1 MSKSRS
7 LHFPSTT
14 KNSASMAD
22 SPRRNTQA
30 NRQARRAQPYARPA
44 PVPEPQGTPS
54 RLRSLLS
61 YVSPFRSARKPK
73 EPSPE
78 PADAAAVSEDED
90 AGMDNG
96 RVKDE
101 HDSADEDAQF
111 ALHGKLMTRAGDFN
125 QNAPPSPSPGTGS
138 STQRSLGSSL
148 ASSATMPNLAALG
161 AAPSTSSGLATPRF
175 PGALRRSPSRAH
187 YADAQ
192 SAYTAESAAASSSS
206 HATQELAR
214 FFQAKAERGEDRLSA
229 VEQAGVFQ
237 LMQRAQEESA
247 LPTAFTPNFRSI
259 QPSFL
264 SQPASQVPSS
274 SASSVFGGAAP
285 SIAGS
290 AIPPTA
296 TKRRRPIYVGAGYSS
311 RRRRTALGS
320 GLASTQIESA
330 LSSLAGGPSS
340 GNNADGKRRR
350 TGANDEDED
359 DIPVATLDDIVA
371 SPARTAAA
379 VPASPARSFV
389 ASPAPASKPKAPA
402 PAALSKIAGA
412 GTGASTPAKPSPLWQ
427 VSSQSEAATPSPP
440 RKAPATTT
448 STAGAGASP
457 ASATRA
463 ADLVLEVI
471 RQEDEARQKAL
482 PQPAAAPASVR
493 GNKDAILNP
502 YAGEEN
508 PLALA
513 GRVARKDKAK
523 PASPKPKERV
533 SKVVAEVEKLKEKE
547 ISPLE
552 QLERTMPAEYRRDT
566 KRSKQA
572 SPPPAPKPAPAKAKA
587 KAAAKPVAVV
597 TLSSS
602 DNEDED
608 EEMGSGD
615 NEEHEDEGEED
626 EEEEEEE
633 DQLDEDEDEAEQD
646 DDEPLPAPSSAFS
659 FGKPSQPAKSA
670 FTFGS
675 SSSQPQPASTSTSTS
690 PFSFGSSTAAKPAFS
705 FAPAP
710 AAPASAAAAPAP
722 EPTSDG
728 AHALLA
734 LSGGDATRPLTPQE
748 AHIPPKPPV
757 FPPSSSATAKPDA
770 VADESDPKA
779 TARTLPK
786 AQLPLARFSFAG
798 VGGGGAARQETDKAR
813 EAVKELAKAMG
824 KGELPTFAF

>member
-1 MSKSRS
+1 MRLLPCS
-7 LHFPSTT
+7 
-14 KNSASMAD
+14 SACFAAAD
-22 SPRRNTQA
+22 SP
-30 NRQARRAQPYARPA
+30 P
-44 PVPEPQGTPS
+44 
-54 RLRSLLS
+54 
-61 YVSPFRSARKPK
+61 
-73 EPSPE
+73 
-78 PADAAAVSEDED
+78 
-90 AGMDNG
+90 
-96 RVKDE
+96 
-101 HDSADEDAQF
+101 
-111 ALHGKLMTRAGDFN
+111 
-125 QNAPPSPSPGTGS
+125 
-138 STQRSLGSSL
+138 
-148 ASSATMPNLAALG
+148 SSA
-161 AAPSTSSGLATPRF
+161 
-175 PGALRRSPSRAH
+175 
-187 YADAQ
+187 
-192 SAYTAESAAASSSS
+192 
-206 HATQELAR
+206 
-214 FFQAKAERGEDRLSA
+214 
-229 VEQAGVFQ
+229 
-237 LMQRAQEESA
+237 AQEESA

-320 GLASTQIESA
+320 GLASTQSESA

-448 STAGAGASP
+448 STAGAVASP

-513 GRVARKDKAK
+513 GRVARKDKAVRLCSASGPRLLPRQETDPTVSRLRQK

-533 SKVVAEVEKLKEKE
+533 SKVVAEVEKLKERK
-547 ISPLE
+547 ISSLE
-552 QLERTMPAEYRRDT
+552 QLERTMPAV
-566 KRSKQA
+566 RSLKTSFRPSACMADLDSHAGVPSRHEALQA
-572 SPPPAPKPAPAKAKA
+572 G
-587 KAAAKPVAVV
+587 V
-597 TLSSS
+597 
-602 DNEDED
+602 
-608 EEMGSGD
+608 
-615 NEEHEDEGEED
+615 
-626 EEEEEEE
+626 
-633 DQLDEDEDEAEQD
+633 
-646 DDEPLPAPSSAFS
+646 
-659 FGKPSQPAKSA
+659 
-670 FTFGS
+670 
-675 SSSQPQPASTSTSTS
+675 ASTSAQACS
-690 PFSFGSSTAAKPAFS
+690 GQGKGKGRCKARR
-705 FAPAP
+705 
-710 AAPASAAAAPAP
+710 
-722 EPTSDG
+722 G
-728 AHALLA
+728 RHALVV
-734 LSGGDATRPLTPQE
+734 GQRGRGRGDGQWRQRG
-748 AHIPPKPPV
+748 
-757 FPPSSSATAKPDA
+757 
-770 VADESDPKA
+770 
-779 TARTLPK
+779 AR
-786 AQLPLARFSFAG
+786 G
-798 VGGGGAARQETDKAR
+798 
-813 EAVKELAKAMG
+813 
-824 KGELPTFAF
+824 